1 VRELEHRIVLTE
13 NCNASCKHCF
23 NAESRDGNVMDYN
36 LFLQFMEHHSEFL
49 NNFSLKIMGGEPTVH
64 PKFIELTAKACEY
77 YPLVMVFTNGLKL
90 NEILRHPDLM
100 KYHFEGRLGYV
111 VNGFTFDLD
120 KFDEYKNYAD
130 VINLH
135 FVFTRNGSDEIVDK
149 AIESLKY
156 NSKVHIKYSADTQ
169 VNLFDRKE
177 MIEYRKI
184 WMGAVLKLIPVLM
197 EKQASYS
204 FDRQLP
210 ICFFTQKMIETLEAH
225 HITNINI
232 AGTCCNCVP
241 LGLIDYNFDLY
252 FCNQTRIKLGS
263 VINQDGTFKS
273 MDEIRDMIKVGPSKK
288 VTGIKKLSNKCKRCV
303 SLATCKV
310 GCYYNTLQ
318 REYINEN
325 STNFKD
331 RREKN

>member
-1 VRELEHRIVLTE
+1 MNNEKDIWKTGR
-13 NCNASCKHCF
+13 
-23 NAESRDGNVMDYN
+23 G
-36 LFLQFMEHHSEFL
+36 FLADVV
-49 NNFSLKIMGGEPTVH
+49 LKIQ
-64 PKFIELTAKACEY
+64 LTAR
-77 YPLVMVFTNGLKL
+77 LV
-90 NEILRHPDLM
+90 
-100 KYHFEGRLGYV
+100 
-111 VNGFTFDLD
+111 
-120 KFDEYKNYAD
+120 
-130 VINLH
+130 
-135 FVFTRNGSDEIVDK
+135 SDQRVST
-149 AIESLKY
+149 A
-156 NSKVHIKYSADTQ
+156 
-169 VNLFDRKE
+169 
-177 MIEYRKI
+177 
-184 WMGAVLKLIPVLM
+184 LKLIPVLM

-204 FDRQLP
+204 FDHQLP